1 MEDVKWLIKKCGVYL
16 LALLICVILL
26 CLSFG
31 KKGQNESKTSEMV
44 SEPPVVI
51 SDNASEATST
61 EIVEEQTTDSSL
73 WFLPQA
79 NDCLISEQEKEQIKD
94 MALQA
99 TELIKEVYQD
109 IEIGNGPTYSS
120 NITNFSEDQV
130 KEVVRLLGESGM
142 VSVAEDVD
150 MENSEAIIDFYA
162 SYLEKKDAMFTVF
175 EVNADGLIGVITF
188 VYRQDKLQTYYVGIG
203 WKEGGVPELRDTL
216 VSNVAE
222 IKLTEKGYFIY
233 AYEVVI
239 PHASLRQYWRI
250 KPLSEECRE
259 LGEKYLSGLDY
270 QMYNL
275 LVIDWDGSNVT
286 DVLMP
291 GLFDDLYRINTGNNF
306 KTENSMVDA
315 EIFERIMTTYL
326 PVSVEQLRHFY
337 EYDATA
343 NSYVYEQ
350 IYASPYPPFGE
361 VINYSYNSDGT
372 ITLVVDGVWPDF
384 NSDLAF
390 RHTIVVQPFEDGTFK
405 YLSNSIE
412 QIELELPPIAKKKG

>member
-16 LALLICVILL
+16 LALLICVISL

-31 KKGQNESKTSEMV
+31 KKGQNESRTSEMV

-51 SDNASEATST
+51 FDNASEATST

-73 WFLPQA
+73 WFLPHA
-79 NDCLISEQEKEQIKD
+79 KDCLISEQEKEQIKD

-99 TELIKEVYQD
+99 TAPIKEVYQD

-120 NITNFSEDQV
+120 NITNFSEEQV
-130 KEVVRLLGESGM
+130 KEVVKLLGESGM
-142 VSVAEDVD
+142 VSIAEDVD
-150 MENSEAIIDFYA
+150 MENSEAIIDFYT

-216 VSNVAE
+216 VSNVEE

-250 KPLSEECRE
+250 KPLSGECRE

-291 GLFDDLYRINTGNNF
+291 GLFDDLYCINTGNNF
-306 KTENSMVDA
+306 NTENNMVDA

-326 PVSVEQLRHFY
+326 PVSVEQLKHFY
-337 EYDATA
+337 EYDATT

-390 RHTIVVQPFEDGTFK
+390 RHTVVVQPFEDGTFR

-412 QIELELPPIAKKKG
+412 QMELELPAIARTH